1 MSDLRRIGTS
11 GRGANCVCRGRD
23 RACASRRVAAQGGFA
38 YLALLILLAIIS
50 VTAAAEAE
58 LGAVYQ
64 RRMAERELLAVGNE
78 YQRALLSYGNA
89 TPLGQPTQPRTLDDL
104 VRDPRYPNVVR
115 HLRKLYPD
123 PMTGKN
129 DWVLVMAP
137 DGQTIV
143 GLHSASTGHPIQIAR
158 FPAQFQGFE
167 DKKSYTEWV
176 FFARTPVLTQGARPT
191 SAGDGSGNALPAGGA
206 PTGGLPMGGSSS
218 NGSPFNSAP
227 TGNGSSNSSPFGSS
241 PFGGSS
247 TGSGAAN
254 GSPFGGSSFG
264 GSTFNNSPGGGFGSG
279 NGNSNGSQ

>member
-1 MSDLRRIGTS
+1 MGDDRRIGRQ
-11 GRGANCVCRGRD
+11 GRTARVARGG
-23 RACASRRVAAQGGFA
+23 RAYAHVRVGRRVAAQGGFA

-78 YQRALLSYGNA
+78 YQRALLSYSNA

-115 HLRKLYPD
+115 HLRKLYAD
-123 PMTGKN
+123 PITGKN

-176 FFARTPVLTQGARPT
+176 FFARTPALTQGARPA
-191 SAGDGSGNALPAGGA
+191 SAGDSSGNALPAGGA
-206 PTGGLPMGGSSS
+206 PTGGLPS

-227 TGNGSSNSSPFGSS
+227 TGNGSSNNSPFGSS
-241 PFGGSS
+241 SFGGSP
-247 TGSGAAN
+247 TGNGAQN

-264 GSTFNNSPGGGFGSG
+264 GSTFNNSPGGGFGNG
-279 NGNSNGSQ
+279 NGGQ